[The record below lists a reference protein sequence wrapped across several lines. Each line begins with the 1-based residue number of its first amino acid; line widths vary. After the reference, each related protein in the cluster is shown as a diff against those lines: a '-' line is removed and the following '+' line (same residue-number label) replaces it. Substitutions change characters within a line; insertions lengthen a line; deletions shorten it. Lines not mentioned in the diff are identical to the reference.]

1 MHPAVRFLTAHK
13 KIQWIMLAMGLLGA
27 ISWSLQAGFS
37 KPLTDSAQWFGTLL
51 YQDPLET
58 QALRIEKLPDNV
70 EIVTRGS
77 ATHPI
82 IYVINRYH
90 LPVEVEMRLVS
101 VENVSTSRALPAHVI
116 VPANSDT
123 PILSLWATNP
133 KQTWFYL
140 DSYQAVIGDP
150 NAQHNANAYRLP
162 FKEGSSFPVTQ
173 GFGGSF
179 SHTHIESYY
188 AVDFAMPEG
197 TPVHAARAGIVAE
210 MNDSFTQGG
219 VEDVAFVN
227 RANSIRILHED
238 GTMAVYAHLGFHSG
252 QVQVGDKVQTG
263 QFIARSGNTGYST
276 GPHLHFAIQK
286 NAGMQLITVPFE
298 FQTKQGAAVTPLA
311 GTMLTAY

>member
-1 MHPAVRFLTAHK
+1 MHPAIRFLVSRRNIK
-13 KIQWIMLAMGLLGA
+13 WVILAMGLFGA
-27 ISWSLQAGFS
+27 TLWNLQPSFS

-51 YQDPLET
+51 YQDPLEA

-70 EIVTRGS
+70 EIITRGDS
-77 ATHPI
+77 AHPI

-90 LPVEVEMRLVS
+90 LPVEVDMRLVS
-101 VENVSTSRALPAHVI
+101 AENVSTNITLPAHVI
-116 VPANSDT
+116 VPANSDI

-150 NAQHNANAYRLP
+150 NAQHHAIAYHLP
-162 FKEGSSFPVTQ
+162 FKQGSSFPVTQ
-173 GFGGSF
+173 GFGGNF

-197 TPVHAARAGIVAE
+197 TPIHAARAGIVAE
-210 MNDSFTQGG
+210 VNDSFSQGG

-238 GTMAVYAHLGFHSG
+238 GTMAVYAHLGHHSA
-252 QVQVGDKVQTG
+252 QVQVGDKVQSG
-263 QFIARSGNTGYST
+263 QFIALSGNTGYST
-276 GPHLHFAIQK
+276 GPHLHFAVQK

-298 FQTKQGAAVTPLA
+298 FQAGQGTSITPLA
-311 GTMLTAY
+311 GTILTAY

>member
-1 MHPAVRFLTAHK
+1 MHPAVRFLVSHK
-13 KIQWIMLAMGLLGA
+13 KIQWIILATGLLGA
-27 ISWSLQAGFS
+27 TLWSLQQGFS

-70 EIVTRGS
+70 EIITRGS
-77 ATHPI
+77 TAHPI
-82 IYVINRYH
+82 IYVINRYY

-101 VENVSTSRALPAHVI
+101 AENVSTSRALPAHVI

-123 PILSLWATNP
+123 PILSLWASNP

-150 NAQHNANAYRLP
+150 NAQHHAGAYHLP
-162 FKEGSSFPVTQ
+162 FKDGSSFPITQ
-173 GFGGSF
+173 SFGGSF

-197 TPVHAARAGIVAE
+197 TPVHAARAGMVAE
-210 MNDSFTQGG
+210 VNDSFSQGG

-238 GTMAVYAHLGFHSG
+238 GTMAVYAHLGQHSA
-252 QVQVGDKVQTG
+252 QVQVGAQVQTG
-263 QFIARSGNTGYST
+263 QLIALSGNTGYST
-276 GPHLHFAIQK
+276 GPHLHFAVQK

-298 FQTKQGAAVTPLA
+298 FQAVQGAAITPLA
-311 GTMLTAY
+311 GTALTAH